1 MDMNFRWN
9 RGGGQAALDNAEA
22 EYLKAQA
29 AAATASLAGARPE
42 AAAYA
47 ENTPV
52 SYYRNKPEGD
62 FNALMNQAM
71 GVQNAA
77 MADQAQRTAALQRF
91 QELEAERN
99 DYLAKQKAFIENP
112 NTQMAIGMALGGQ
125 PGVLMNLIME
135 RGKGDAG
142 QVSQYQEKMDNL
154 ETDMLRAISSLGEFK
169 PSDRRNF
176 QQMMKVMFP
185 SKFDELE
192 SKGAVSR
199 MGGWPAWLAFLGSTQ
214 EEVDA
219 AKAEAER
226 KKNRNSRIRVVEK

>member
-9 RGGGQAALDNAEA
+9 RVPELG
-22 EYLKAQA
+22 QA
-29 AAATASLAGARPE
+29 AAALAGARPE
-42 AAAYA
+42 VAAYA

-62 FNALMNQAM
+62 FNALMNQAR

-77 MADQAQRTAALQRF
+77 MADQAQRAAALQRF

-99 DYLAKQKAFIENP
+99 AYMAKQKAFIENP

-125 PGVLMNLIME
+125 PGALMSLIME

-142 QVSQYQEKMDNL
+142 KLSQYQSEMDNL
-154 ETDMLRAISSLGEFK
+154 EKDMMIDIAALGGYNQAERK
-169 PSDRRNF
+169 KL
-176 QQMMKVMFP
+176 QKMLQTVYA
-185 SKFDELE
+185 SKFQELLN
-192 SKGAVSR
+192 KGAMSR
-199 MGGWPAWLAFLGSTQ
+199 MGGWPAWLEYLGATQ
-214 EEVDA
+214 ADVNA

-226 KKNRNSRIRVVEK
+226 KNNRNSRVRGGQK